1 MDRCLL
7 MVVAMLPSETNTLS
21 DSATLDLLVIYEFII
36 HSKKKIIDFSIFK
49 KDSKKENVSNG
60 AQGVIMSV

>member
-21 DSATLDLLVIYEFII
+21 DFPTLDLLVIYEFII
-36 HSKKKIIDFSIFK
+36 HSKKKTIDSSIFK
-49 KDSKKENVSNG
+49 KDRLEKT
-60 AQGVIMSV
+60 AQTDSFIQ

>member
-21 DSATLDLLVIYEFII
+21 DSATLDLLLGIYEFII
-36 HSKKKIIDFSIFK
+36 HSKKKTCL
-49 KDSKKENVSNG
+49 NNR
-60 AQGVIMSV
+60 VIMSVCL

>member
-21 DSATLDLLVIYEFII
+21 DFPTLDLLVIYEFII
-36 HSKKKIIDFSIFK
+36 HSKKKTIDSSIFK
-49 KDSKKENVSNG
+49 KDRLEKT
-60 AQGVIMSV
+60 AQTDSCIQ

>member
-21 DSATLDLLVIYEFII
+21 DFPTLDLLVIYEFII
-36 HSKKKIIDFSIFK
+36 HSKKKTIDSSIFK
-49 KDSKKENVSNG
+49 KDRLETRSERSIKF
-60 AQGVIMSV
+60 AFI